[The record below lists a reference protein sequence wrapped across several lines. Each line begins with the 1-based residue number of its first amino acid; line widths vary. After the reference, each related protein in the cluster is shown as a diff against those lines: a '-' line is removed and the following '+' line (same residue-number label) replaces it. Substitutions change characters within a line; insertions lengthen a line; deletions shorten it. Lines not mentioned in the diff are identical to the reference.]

1 MLTEIFPRMHRRYSS
16 SPLLGPLLGEFAAWL
31 IARGYPRVP
40 LRRHLRAACRLAR
53 RWHRRGRRDLTD
65 LHRDDL
71 RVCAPGRSQDDAD
84 LAATSRLLERYLDE
98 QGLLPAHAPAT
109 RVPDEVIAYGRYLID
124 LRGFAA
130 STVKQHVDTAAAF
143 LAQIAERTPGRLA
156 GLSTHDLDRF
166 ICQTS
171 TRLSRASLQHTVA
184 HLRGFLR
191 FLGTRGVVPTGL
203 AQQIDTPRVYRQEQL
218 PRALPWDT
226 VRALLRSIDRRTAL
240 GRRDYAMLL
249 LVATYGLRA
258 SEIVA
263 LTLDD
268 IMWRRCELHVRR
280 RKVEGPLL
288 LPLTDAVA
296 TSVLAYVRD
305 GRPSSP
311 SRVLFLRHRAP
322 AGLLKP
328 TAVTEVFQARA
339 RRSGLAIPFQG
350 VHCLRHSVAVHLLRM
365 GVGLKPIGDLLGHRT
380 FESTCLYLRLALND
394 LREVALDLPP
404 AVTETTAEEARS

>member
-16 SPLLGPLLGEFAAWL
+16 LPLLGPLLGEFAVWL

-40 LRRHLRAACRLAR
+40 LRLHLRTARRLAL
-53 RWHRRGRRDLTD
+53 RWRRRGRRDLTD
-65 LHRDDL
+65 LRRDDL
-71 RVCAPGRSQDDAD
+71 RVCAPGRSQDDAN
-84 LAATSRLLERYLDE
+84 LAATARLLERYLDE
-98 QGLLPAHAPAT
+98 RGVLPAK
-109 RVPDEVIAYGRYLID
+109 VPDTPSPGEVIAYARYLRE

-143 LAQIAERTPGRLA
+143 LAQASPHTPD
-156 GLSTHDLDRF
+156 LSKLSVDDLDRF
-166 ICQTS
+166 LCQAS
-171 TRLSRASLQHTVA
+171 ARLSRGSLQHTVA

-191 FLGTRGVVPTGL
+191 FLGARGIVKAGL

-226 VRALLRSIDRRTAL
+226 VRALLRSIDRRTAV

-268 IMWRRCELHVRR
+268 IAWRRRELHVPR

-296 TSVLAYVRD
+296 TSVLAYVRH
-305 GRPSSP
+305 GRPALP
-311 SRVLFLRHRAP
+311 SRVLFVRHRAP

-350 VHCLRHSVAVHLLRM
+350 VHCLRHSVAVHLLRT

-380 FESTCLYLRLALND
+380 FESTCVYLRLALDD
-394 LREVALDLPP
+394 LREVALDMPH
-404 AVTETTAEEARS
+404 AVTETLAEEARS